1 MRRAI
6 PAGLMWLRHL
16 QPTKGVDKHWYIG
29 SVGRELQMN
38 LDLYAMR
45 AIEKLKLWWII
56 GQAGDGDDPEAGED
70 QDVGVVTEEAD
81 PELKRPPMFKVM
93 LLNDDYTPMEFVVH
107 ILEVFFGMNREKATQ
122 IMLVVHT
129 EGAAVVG
136 IFPRDIAET
145 KSEQVNHYAQENNH
159 PLMSTVELAD

>member
-1 MRRAI
+1 M
-6 PAGLMWLRHL
+6 
-16 QPTKGVDKHWYIG
+16 
-29 SVGRELQMN
+29 ELDF
-38 LDLYAMR
+38 LLMR
-45 AIEKLKLWWII
+45 AVEKLSLDWVIS
-56 GQAGDGDDPEAGED
+56 QAGDGDEPEIGED
-70 QDVGVVTEEAD
+70 HDIGLVTEEAD
-81 PELKRPPMFKVM
+81 PELKRPQMYKVM

-107 ILEVFFGMNREKATQ
+107 ILEIFFGMNREKATQ

-145 KSEQVNHYAQENNH
+145 KSEQVNQYAQENSH

>member
-1 MRRAI
+1 MELDFLLMRVVED
-6 PAGLMWLRHL
+6 L
-16 QPTKGVDKHWYIG
+16 
-29 SVGRELQMN
+29 S
-38 LDLYAMR
+38 LDWM
-45 AIEKLKLWWII
+45 IS
-56 GQAGDGDDPEAGED
+56 QAGDGDGDEPEIGENHD
-70 QDVGVVTEEAD
+70 IGLVIEEAD
-81 PELKRPPMFKVM
+81 PELKRPQMYKVM

-107 ILEVFFGMNREKATQ
+107 ILEIFFGMNREKATQ

-145 KSEQVNHYAQENNH
+145 KSEQVNQYAQENSH

>member
-1 MRRAI
+1 MKR
-6 PAGLMWLRHL
+6 
-16 QPTKGVDKHWYIG
+16 
-29 SVGRELQMN
+29 
-38 LDLYAMR
+38 DLLAMR
-45 AIEKLKLWWII
+45 AGEKLRPAWMVSQARDADEPEI
-56 GQAGDGDDPEAGED
+56 GEEHDIGLVA
-70 QDVGVVTEEAD
+70 EEAE
-81 PELKRPPMFKVM
+81 PELKRPMMYKVM

-107 ILEVFFGMNREKATQ
+107 ILEAFFGMNREKATQ

-145 KSEQVNHYAQENNH
+145 KSEQVNQYAQENSH